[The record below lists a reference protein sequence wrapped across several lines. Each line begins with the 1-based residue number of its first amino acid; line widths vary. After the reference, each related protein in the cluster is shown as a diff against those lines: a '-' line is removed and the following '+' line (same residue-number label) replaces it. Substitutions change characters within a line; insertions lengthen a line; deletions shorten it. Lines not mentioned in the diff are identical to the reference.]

1 MFEVNCPHCNK
12 VLKLNHRSKL
22 IFYSEIECVHCS
34 RLVRVKQ
41 SASLS
46 NSIFIGCL
54 IGVGLTMFFDSDIPS
69 IIVVTLVSV
78 FTLQKIVDVFYP
90 LESAED
96 FLWLNLRQLVGLL
109 FFLHSLACMPLFGF
123 I

>member
-12 VLKLNHRSKL
+12 VLKLKHRRKL
-22 IFYSEIECVHCS
+22 IIYSEIECVHCS

-41 SASLS
+41 SASLA

-54 IGVGLTMFFDSDIPS
+54 IGVGLTMFFNSDIPT
-69 IIVVTLVSV
+69 IIAATLVSV
-78 FTLQKIVDVFYP
+78 FILQKIVDVFYP

-96 FLWLNLRQLVGLL
+96 FL
-109 FFLHSLACMPLFGF
+109 
-123 I
+123 

>member
-12 VLKLNHRSKL
+12 ILKLNHRSKL

-34 RLVRVKQ
+34 RLVRVKK

-46 NSIFIGCL
+46 NSIFIGWL
-54 IGVGLTMFFDSDIPS
+54 IGIGLTMFFDSDIPTV
-69 IIVVTLVSV
+69 IVVTLVSV
-78 FTLQKIVDVFYP
+78 FTLQKIVDVLYP

-96 FLWLNLRQLVGLL
+96 FL
-109 FFLHSLACMPLFGF
+109 
-123 I
+123 